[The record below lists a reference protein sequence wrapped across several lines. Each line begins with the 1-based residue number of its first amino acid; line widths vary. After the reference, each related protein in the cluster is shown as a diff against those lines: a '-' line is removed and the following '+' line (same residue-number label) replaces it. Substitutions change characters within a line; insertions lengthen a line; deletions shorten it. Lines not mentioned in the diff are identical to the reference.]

1 MSIDLAQDAADDDA
15 ARLRLLEAIRGY
27 DGSLTLA
34 DIVARSGVPPEEA
47 ERLLN
52 RIVREYTSEL
62 DVDEE
67 GNLVYRFDPDLE
79 ARPDI
84 VKADRARRR
93 KEAFVNGLIRFVK
106 AGTVVTIVL
115 YTVVY
120 VALAIAFLIASA
132 RNLNLSGKYRRRS
145 SSSRTSSSRKP
156 LSLQRPGIWSPIWST
171 TASPIPSSR
180 ASASAP
186 PGMGIARPPTSTRA
200 SWHCWRAK
208 PPPVTRCPS
217 AKSSRR

>member
-115 YTVVY
+115 YT
-120 VALAIAFLIASA
+120 
-132 RNLNLSGKYRRRS
+132 
-145 SSSRTSSSRKP
+145 
-156 LSLQRPGIWSPIWST
+156 
-171 TASPIPSSR
+171 
-180 ASASAP
+180 
-186 PGMGIARPPTSTRA
+186 
-200 SWHCWRAK
+200 
-208 PPPVTRCPS
+208 
-217 AKSSRR
+217 